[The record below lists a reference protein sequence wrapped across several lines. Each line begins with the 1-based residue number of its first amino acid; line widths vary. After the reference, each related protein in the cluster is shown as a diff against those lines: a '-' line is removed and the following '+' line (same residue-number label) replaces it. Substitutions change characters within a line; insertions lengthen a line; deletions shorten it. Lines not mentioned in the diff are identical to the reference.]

1 MIADGFLCAG
11 NFSEGRTLCS
21 FEAGFNGPIPVF
33 TGVARVNRHSAEY
46 IVPLESGECVYLQEL
61 MKVVP
66 NGDVRIES
74 TQGGRIFLSNE
85 DEQQVTV
92 RIQREGKDEEV
103 VVDVGGVVAL
113 S

>member
-1 MIADGFLCAG
+1 
-11 NFSEGRTLCS
+11 
-21 FEAGFNGPIPVF
+21 
-33 TGVARVNRHSAEY
+33 
-46 IVPLESGECVYLQEL
+46 
-61 MKVVP
+61 MKVIP